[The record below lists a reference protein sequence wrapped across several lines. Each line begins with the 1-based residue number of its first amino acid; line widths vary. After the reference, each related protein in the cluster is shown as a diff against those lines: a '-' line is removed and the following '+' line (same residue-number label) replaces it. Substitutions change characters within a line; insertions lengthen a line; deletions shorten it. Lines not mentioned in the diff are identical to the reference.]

1 MLTAG
6 LTRSFG
12 LSVLVGLTLVL
23 AACGGGDGASEPGF
37 GLVDWPDNPDS
48 VGAEPGQR
56 APNFQLEKAAG
67 GEMLLSDEIGTPI
80 LLNFFASWCTNCREE
95 MAALDAVAGDDVK
108 VIGVN
113 LRESAD
119 TVIGLGEETGA
130 TFPMVLDKKG
140 TVSREYRA
148 TSLPV
153 TVVIDSDGTVL
164 EYIRGPVDEES
175 LADLLNRIR
184 SGVEATSTS

>member
-1 MLTAG
+1 MPR
-6 LTRSFG
+6 TRMSS
-12 LSVLVGLTLVL
+12 LSLVALL
-23 AACGGGDGASEPGF
+23 AILAIALGACGGGDTSEPGL
-37 GLVDWPDNPDS
+37 GLVDWPDDPDR

-56 APNFQLEKAAG
+56 APNFRLEDATG
-67 GEMLLSDEIGTPI
+67 GEMLLSDEIGMPI

-113 LRESAD
+113 LRESAE
-119 TVIGLGEETGA
+119 TVNALSDETGA
-130 TFPMVLDKKG
+130 TFPMALDRKG

-153 TVVIDSDGTVL
+153 TVVIDVDGTVL
-164 EYIRGPVDEES
+164 EYIRGPVDEDS
-175 LADLLNRIR
+175 LADLLDRLGR
-184 SGVEATSTS
+184 EEATPAS

>member
-1 MLTAG
+1 MVRGRFTSG
-6 LTRSFG
+6 PV
-12 LSVLVGLTLVL
+12 VLVLFMLALTLG
-23 AACGGGDGASEPGF
+23 ACSGGGTSEPGF
-37 GLVDWPDNPDS
+37 GLVDWTDNPDS

-56 APNFQLEKAAG
+56 APNFKLESADG
-67 GEMLLSDEIGTPI
+67 GELLLSNEIGTTI

-95 MAALDAVAGDDVK
+95 MAALDAVAGDEVK

-119 TVIGLGEETGA
+119 TVNDLSAETGA
-130 TFPMVLDKKG
+130 SFPMTLDRKG

-153 TVVIDSDGTVL
+153 TVVIDADGTVID
-164 EYIRGPVDEES
+164 YIRGPVDEDS
-175 LADLLNRIR
+175 LADLLARIAQGEEGTPI
-184 SGVEATSTS
+184 S